1 MSAAVPAASRP
12 RIPQEPLYRTPA
24 VAWPTLLL
32 FLLAL
37 GLWIAALLAAQ
48 RGLIPPAL
56 AILLQT
62 AAAFMQFTVLHD
74 GVHRSLLRGYPRLN
88 DLVTSLAGAFLG
100 LVGVGAAFRYAH
112 FKHHRLTNAADDPD
126 LWSGRGHPL
135 ALPLQWATADL
146 RYGVVILRDWRG
158 IPLKERLQMM
168 AGVALLAGIFA
179 ACAALG
185 HGWDAVWYWLLPSR
199 LAIVWLA
206 FAFNYLPH
214 HPHQVEQSHNP
225 YAATNVREGGE
236 PLMKWLFLYQNYHLI
251 HHLFPSVP
259 FYRYRKIWRRN
270 QGEYVRLGAEVV
282 PWYRL
287 EPRSVN
293 SAASQPGGTRWG

>member
-1 MSAAVPAASRP
+1 MPAVVPAAARP
-12 RIPQEPLYRTPA
+12 RIPAEPLYQTPA

-32 FLLAL
+32 FAVAT
-37 GLWIAALLAAQ
+37 GLWMVALTAALD
-48 RGLIPPAL
+48 GLIPPAA

-88 DLVTSLAGAFLG
+88 EVVTSLAGAFLG

-112 FKHHRLTNAADDPD
+112 FKHHRLTNEADDPD

-135 ALPLQWATADL
+135 GLPLQWATADL
-146 RYGVVILRDWRG
+146 RYGVIILRDWSG
-158 IPLKERLQMM
+158 IPLRERVQMVL
-168 AGVALLAGIFA
+168 GVALLVGAFGT
-179 ACAALG
+179 CVALG
-185 HGWDAVWYWLLPSR
+185 HGWDALWYWLLPSR
-199 LAIVWLA
+199 LAILWLA

-214 HPHQVEQSHNP
+214 HPHQVEQRHNP
-225 YAATNVREGGE
+225 YAATNIRAGGE

-259 FYRYRKIWRRN
+259 FYRYLNIWRQNEDRFVR
-270 QGEYVRLGAEVV
+270 QGASIV
-282 PWYRL
+282 PWYGVEARKA
-287 EPRSVN
+287 E
-293 SAASQPGGTRWG
+293 